1 MNIVEN
7 NEWKSQK
14 LLENHPS
21 SCLSLWYGIFN
32 ERRVNEVDS
41 IIIPKAL
48 NPLKG
53 MLNKDNEVKS
63 LSKSKMDQTTNLW
76 GWIKKLILENFKNKN
91 SNDATIK

>member
-1 MNIVEN
+1 M
-7 NEWKSQK
+7 
-14 LLENHPS
+14 
-21 SCLSLWYGIFN
+21 
-32 ERRVNEVDS
+32 DS